1 MTGKASLRLV
11 CWSRLLFPCVQYGYF
26 MEWKWSDVD
35 VDVEYVPAVIG
46 MITIWLAGTNCWLM
60 GDGDDGML
68 AMAMRGI

>member
-1 MTGKASLRLV
+1 MTGEASLGSRRLV
-11 CWSRLLFPCVQYGYF
+11 CWSRLLFPCVQYSYYF

-46 MITIWLAGTNCWLM
+46 MITIWLAD
-60 GDGDDGML
+60 GDDDGML

>member
-1 MTGKASLRLV
+1 MTGEASLGSRCLV
-11 CWSRLLFPCVQYGYF
+11 CWSRLLFPCVQYSYF

-46 MITIWLAGTNCWLM
+46 MITIWLAD
-60 GDGDDGML
+60 GDDDGML